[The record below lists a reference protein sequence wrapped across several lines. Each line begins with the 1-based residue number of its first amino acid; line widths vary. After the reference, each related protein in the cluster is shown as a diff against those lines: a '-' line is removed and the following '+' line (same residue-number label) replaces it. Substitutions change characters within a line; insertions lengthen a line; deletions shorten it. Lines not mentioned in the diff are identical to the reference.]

1 MYHPYLVMHAPL
13 PHSCYPLG
21 WRWDIQV
28 DRRSIVYLSLQAAR
42 GFYPLF
48 NGEVCV
54 FESTPSNVLQTNH
67 TPVYDRRFLYYGF
80 YIACRTYVRFLLH
93 RRSVLHSRFRPVIV
107 VVVVVFPQPQL

>member
-1 MYHPYLVMHAPL
+1 MHAPL
-13 PHSCYPLG
+13 SRTHSCYPLG
-21 WRWDIQV
+21 WRWGIFRLIDP
-28 DRRSIVYLSLQAAR
+28 SIVYFSFFRLAR

-54 FESTPSNVLQTNH
+54 SNSTSPSNVLQTNH

-93 RRSVLHSRFRPVIV
+93 RRLLLHSRFRPVIV
-107 VVVVVFPQPQL
+107 VVVAFFAAN